1 MGAGTRSRRHEL
13 WRRPPLP
20 ACLPALDCWT
30 PIRGVARQG
39 IMECVGL
46 RARVGAGSTG
56 DWSSGGMSHATS
68 STVLTTSTSDFAR

>member
-1 MGAGTRSRRHEL
+1 MAT
-13 WRRPPLP
+13 P
-20 ACLPALDCWT
+20 ACQPWT

-56 DWSSGGMSHATS
+56 DWSSGGMPHATLA
-68 STVLTTSTSDFAR
+68 STVVYLRDDASGQMIGERERRFLHAMHD